1 MPVSAV
7 RILVV
12 GQASPSTLA
21 TLQQLEREGWSSHS
35 VDTIAE
41 AENVLRT
48 IRFDVILAG
57 ETIGDG
63 SGYDLTDSVL
73 LRSETLLVSIAL
85 SEASLWL
92 PVVQRGVLTL
102 GDRALNSS
110 MLQLEIIEL
119 LSKPARSRESTSL
132 REAADW
138 ARDAASREFSS
149 APDTSV
155 GPAERRG
162 GPAHKS
168 ARQKNFS
175 PPRRKSAAA
184 ASVYISDDAREK
196 PETGK
201 TSALPVGVSGE
212 HCRQHPGRAPNRH

>member
-1 MPVSAV
+1 MSVSAV

-41 AENVLRT
+41 AEDVLRT
-48 IRFDVILAG
+48 IRFDLVLAG

-73 LRSETLLVSIAL
+73 LRNESLLVSIAL

-110 MLQLEIIEL
+110 MLQLEIVQL
-119 LSKPARSRESTSL
+119 LSKPARSRASTTS
-132 REAADW
+132 RETANCFD
-138 ARDAASREFSS
+138 DAASREFSAAADS
-149 APDTSV
+149 RV

-162 GPAHKS
+162 VPAYKS
-168 ARQKNFS
+168 ARQKSFS
-175 PPRRKSAAA
+175 PPRRKPAAA
-184 ASVYISDDAREK
+184 DSVYIPDDARSK
-196 PETGK
+196 SETGK
-201 TSALPVGVSGE
+201 SGTVPIGVPEG
-212 HCRQHPGRAPNRH
+212 HFRQHPGRAPNRH